1 VRTPLL
7 YYAVTSWFI
16 RTTAVKDRLLANNR
30 SVRWQPAHI
39 RDGRMGNWLESL
51 IDWNLSRSRYWGTP
65 CRYGSA
71 TKCDEKFC
79 AGSAA
84 RSG

>member
-1 VRTPLL
+1 MH
-7 YYAVTSWFI
+7 
-16 RTTAVKDRLLANNR
+16 
-30 SVRWQPAHI
+30 WQPAHI

-65 CRYGSA
+65 LPIWVCEE
-71 TKCDEKFC
+71 CDEKFC

-84 RSG
+84 DVGLTVDDDLHRPFIDEVTHASARRARA